1 MWTCPRA
8 DTLICGG
15 ITLPT
20 ATAPRATPALT
31 IPWVCPTAT
40 PASSVL
46 TLVGMTAA
54 GNSMIPTGKQKQPT
68 ARPWEVGR
76 ATFRARGG
84 IDSNQTLALLSG
96 RRNWTGLPGAGQS
109 WSTATRQMVLHQISP
124 FPQDPTPALPLA
136 PTPTVMFPAGL
147 PEQPSRT
154 LHPRERRRFPP
165 MARLPLLL
173 ILSAMPAL

>member
-109 WSTATRQMVLHQISP
+109 WSTTTRQMVLHQTSP
-124 FPQDPTPALPLA
+124 SPQDHIPALPLV
-136 PTPTVMFPAGL
+136 PTIPAL
-147 PEQPSRT
+147 TPANLREPLSKT
-154 LHPRERRRFPP
+154 LLHP
-165 MARLPLLL
+165 
-173 ILSAMPAL
+173 ST